1 MSTITAI
8 SPTHA
13 VAPRASERRPPAVVA
28 AALPDMP
35 KPVTPATAGVHLMQ
49 VPSSRVIEV
58 LASLQ
63 RALGQQVQV
72 NRASDDTAQRWARAA
87 APAAPAPAVDLQA

>member
-1 MSTITAI
+1 MSITAI

-13 VAPRASERRPPAVVA
+13 VAPRGSERRPPAVVA
-28 AALPDMP
+28 ALPDMP
-35 KPVTPATAGVHLMQ
+35 RPVTPATAGVHLMQ

-63 RALGQQVQV
+63 RALGQQTHITRVPDH
-72 NRASDDTAQRWARAA
+72 AAQRLARAF
-87 APAAPAPAVDLQA
+87 APAAGAHAVDVRA